1 MYAPGVST
9 LTFAM
14 GPVHLDSDGE
24 LLRQRLAMRLAGAI
38 GGPVEVVS
46 MRSYA
51 ELALMMSRGDAQLGW
66 MPPAVFVRSEASAG
80 LRLLAAVE
88 RSMGDGYRGVL
99 FVPQDSPV
107 QTLEDLRG
115 TSVVWVDR
123 DSAAGYLFVRLALRE
138 AGVEPSELFGDERFA
153 GSHGS
158 TVRAVLRGEADVGA
172 THAQTKPGTEE
183 IVLAGWHFY
192 AGVDGMRPLLVSPPI
207 PPDVICASSSLDP
220 DRLDDAREA
229 LLRLHRIE
237 DGDPD
242 LLDEVFG
249 GVKLVGAR
257 TTDYDPVRAAMP

>member
-1 MYAPGVST
+1 MST

-14 GPVHLDSDGE
+14 GPVHLDRDGAR
-24 LLRQRLAMRLAGAI
+24 LRERLALRLAGAI
-38 GGPVEVVS
+38 GGPVEVVA

-51 ELALMMSRGDAQLGW
+51 ELAQLMGRGDAQLGW
-66 MPPAVFVRSEASAG
+66 MPPAVFVRSEASSG
-80 LRLLAAVE
+80 LRLLAAIE

-99 FVPQDSPV
+99 FVPQDSPARSV
-107 QTLEDLRG
+107 TDLRG
-115 TSVVWVDR
+115 TSVAWVDR
-123 DSAAGYLFVRLALRE
+123 DSAAGYLFVRLAMRE
-138 AGVEPSELFGDERFA
+138 AGIEPSELFGDERFA

-158 TVRAVLRGEADVGA
+158 AVRAVLRGEADAGA

-192 AGVDGMRPLLVSPPI
+192 AGVNGMRPLLVSPPI
-207 PPDVICASSSLDP
+207 PPDVICASRSLDP

-229 LLRLHRIE
+229 LLRLHTID

-249 GVKLVGAR
+249 GVKLVGAK
-257 TTDYDPVRAAMP
+257 TTDYDPVRVAMP